1 MDGLPKIGESFQ
13 IGQDADISF
22 DGFQIW
28 LSVDGAAVRLNP
40 VVFQKM
46 LCWIDDY
53 EKLRQYMYGV
63 NDDRISGK

>member
-1 MDGLPKIGESFQ
+1 MEGLPKIGESFQ
-13 IGQDADISF
+13 IGSDTDVSF

-28 LSVDGAAVRLNP
+28 LAIDGKAIGINP

-53 EKLRQYMYGV
+53 DRLRQYMYGV
-63 NDDRISGK
+63 NGD